1 MNNLRLHYSFWL
13 ILSLLLASG
22 CNRTLLPECENFEFP
37 LASDWDE
44 LGFFDNIESYD
55 VIKLEAVEEATI
67 GTIDKVVFY
76 DGNLYVLD
84 KKRRRIVIFDN
95 QGTYVSKIDRV
106 GRGPGEYLQIDDFDI
121 HDGKVYLLAWGK
133 VQRCSLS
140 GEYESTVLSDREATM
155 IHITDAGHIMLVG
168 SDLSDECLVHEY
180 DFDGNLIHGYLEVDK
195 AFKEVLFRTDSGW
208 GFSKCDG
215 RLYFSVPMLETIYE
229 LNDGKATPVFT
240 FLTERSPAK
249 FLAQDVPGNP
259 DGMNYDMRLNKFWGK
274 LDDNYCCPYKKM
286 VSTRYYTCYGRNKHS
301 RVVFLY
307 DRHSKTGIGGES
319 VASYLMDMMFYDSSS
334 QISDDTFAVDMSS
347 FTGDELISMR
357 AFAKLQ
363 GEQINIDVF
372 NRLCQFGKSENSNP
386 CLLIFTLK

>member
-1 MNNLRLHYSFWL
+1 
-13 ILSLLLASG
+13 
-22 CNRTLLPECENFEFP
+22 
-37 LASDWDE
+37 
-44 LGFFDNIESYD
+44 
-55 VIKLEAVEEATI
+55 
-67 GTIDKVVFY
+67 
-76 DGNLYVLD
+76 
-84 KKRRRIVIFDN
+84 
-95 QGTYVSKIDRV
+95 KIDRV

-229 LNDGKATPVFT
+229 LNDGKATPVFN

-334 QISDDTFAVDMSS
+334 QISDDTFAVDMSN

-372 NRLCQFGKSENSNP
+372 NRLCQLGKSENSNP
-386 CLLIFTLK
+386 CLLIYTLK